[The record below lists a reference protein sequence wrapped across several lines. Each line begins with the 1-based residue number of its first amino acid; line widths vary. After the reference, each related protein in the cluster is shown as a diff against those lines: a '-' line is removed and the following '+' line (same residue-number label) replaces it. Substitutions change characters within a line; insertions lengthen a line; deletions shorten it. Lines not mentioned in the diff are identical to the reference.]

1 VAGKLEMLQR
11 FVLRS
16 RFTRPNDPLYRDL
29 SFDLQSRFTRSND
42 PLYHDLLYASVS
54 VPSSTGAI

>member
-1 VAGKLEMLQR
+1 MLQR
-11 FVLRS
+11 FVLRSRFARPNDPLYRDLSFVLRS

-29 SFDLQSRFTRSND
+29 
-42 PLYHDLLYASVS
+42 LYRDLLYASVS